1 MEQKV
6 DVNINVYGKPYQT
19 LVTLKSLMKHSGEY
33 IDKIYLQEEPNQPE
47 VFDINLIL
55 NEFDNIIHYK
65 PKYYNY
71 VYGTNKERCF
81 TDEDYRLSMRYQYG
95 FEKSDKKFVF
105 ITHNDVL
112 YKNDIIKYMLENIE
126 NNLGVGEI
134 GQCWNCSMFYA
145 NKCSGEKFNDFN
157 YNYNEIIQT
166 FNTHKPARP
175 HQIIDKDKPFPLPE
189 CRLNEWFCLINNEIN
204 TKEVLVN
211 KKIIPFG
218 SYYNTDLAVQWFKEM
233 FNLGYTFKN
242 LDFKKYAKHA
252 YFSNNG
258 NGHSSLSDIEKY
270 TKEENIAKEFL
281 IEYN

>member
-6 DVNINVYGKPYQT
+6 DVIINVYGKPYQT
-19 LVTLKSLMKHSGEY
+19 LVTLKSLMKHSGDY

-65 PKYYNY
+65 PKYFNFINQ
-71 VYGTNKERCF
+71 TDKQRCF
-81 TDEDYRLSMRYQYG
+81 IDEEYRLSMRYQYG

-112 YKNDIIKYMLENIE
+112 YKNNIIKHMLENIE
-126 NNLGVGEI
+126 NNLGVSEI
-134 GQCWNCSMFYA
+134 GQCWNCPMFYA
-145 NKCSGEKFNDFN
+145 NKCNSEKFNDFN
-157 YNYNEIIQT
+157 YNYGEIIQT
-166 FNTHKPARP
+166 FNIHKPARP
-175 HQIIDKDKPFPLPE
+175 HHIVDKNKPFPLPE

-204 TKEVLVN
+204 NKEVIYN
-211 KKIIPFG
+211 KNVIPFG
-218 SYYNTDLAVQWFKEM
+218 SCKLDTATEWFKEM

-242 LDFKKYAKHA
+242 LDLKKYAKHA

-258 NGHSSLSDIEKY
+258 NGHSSLSNKQKY
-270 TKEENIAKEFL
+270 SNEENIAKEFL
-281 IEYN
+281 KEL

>member
-1 MEQKV
+1 MEHKV
-6 DVNINVYGKPYQT
+6 DVIINVYGKPYQT

-65 PKYYNY
+65 PRYFNFVNQTDKQ
-71 VYGTNKERCF
+71 RCF
-81 TDEDYRLSMRYQYG
+81 TDEEYRLSMRYQYG

-112 YKNDIIKYMLENIE
+112 YKNNIIKHMLENIE

-134 GQCWNCSMFYA
+134 GQCWNCPMFYA

-157 YNYNEIIQT
+157 YNYNEITDI
-166 FNTHKPARP
+166 FIKFKKPASRNY
-175 HQIIDKDKPFPLPE
+175 QINTTNPFPLPE

-204 TKEVLVN
+204 KKEVNINNIV
-211 KKIIPFG
+211 IPFG
-218 SYYNTDLAVQWFKEM
+218 SYELDLNTRWFREM
-233 FNLGYTFKN
+233 YKLGYTFKN
-242 LDFKKYAKHA
+242 LDLKKYAKHA

-258 NGHSSLSDIEKY
+258 NGHSALSNYEKY
-270 TKEENIAKEFL
+270 QIEENIAKEFL
-281 IEYN
+281 NQI